1 MILNETIIGD
11 LRMAGFLVINKND
24 QTFIEG
30 KSPAGMDW
38 LIECD
43 FGRFYLYTCP
53 DKYYHLIDEY
63 DTLDKALERSKH
75 L

>member
-11 LRMAGFLVINKND
+11 LRFAGFLVINKND

-30 KSPAGMDW
+30 KSLAKVDW

-53 DKYYHLIDEY
+53 DNYYALVDEY
-63 DTLDKALERSKH
+63 DTLDKALERSKY